1 MEMSNVKAAASWRK
15 LGYLAKTLF
24 GRWSGQLVVWLLV
37 VGHVAKQVC
46 QLPPRWRNVAEY
58 ASANQASGIRENTP
72 VHADCASVPCAP
84 PPPHTH
90 KEENTIGLRDRNS
103 PTCTLSQN
111 GYGNGD
117 ATSAFL

>member
-24 GRWSGQLVVWLLV
+24 GCWSGQLVVWLLV

-46 QLPPRWRNVAEY
+46 QLPPRWRNLEEY

-84 PPPHTH
+84 PPT
-90 KEENTIGLRDRNS
+90 KRKNTIGLRDRNS

-111 GYGNGD
+111 GYGNDG
-117 ATSAFL
+117 ATSAFV